1 MQDEQNPAAG
11 RRDREKLLRQME
23 REAQAGAKPN
33 AAGDNWLEQYCV
45 LILTGGIAACR
56 KVRLLCAVL
65 LHKLWHP
72 EAHAPWVFDLHKANR
87 HIDFVERFCKQ
98 PQGQLGAPI
107 RLELFQ
113 KARWQAIFGF
123 VHQDTGLRQYQEVMI
138 VEGRKNGKTTEC
150 AALELDL
157 LVNDGEGA
165 PEIYSIAT
173 KREQAAKSFNACV
186 NMRQQSPELYK
197 GIRKRQGDL
206 FYPFNLGTISALASA
221 ANSLDGLNAHGVLV
235 DELAAIKNRAIYD
248 DMKQSMS
255 AREQPLLF
263 SISTNGFVRE
273 CIFDAQYEYAT
284 GVLEGAIV
292 DERMLAWIYELD
304 QRDEYRNEDAWI
316 KANPGL
322 DTIKK
327 REYLRQMVKKADAD
341 PSFLPTVLV
350 KDFNLKENAA
360 TSWLTWAEC
369 SNPECYD
376 ILFDYAIGGI
386 DAADSIDL
394 AAATAICQRP
404 GDPRIYRRSMYWLPQ
419 SVLDADAA
427 AGNRRERDSVPYS
440 LWVKRG
446 LMRAVSG
453 NKVDKYV
460 MLEWFKELRDEE
472 GLYVRYIG
480 YDPWHMDDS
489 LLAQFKAAFGE
500 QCMIPVRQ
508 GPQSL
513 SQPMKDLKADLGAGL
528 VLDNNNPIDKWCMI
542 NTEIR
547 TDINGNIQ
555 PVKLT
560 DSRRRIDGTVAL
572 ICAYKVLQDKR
583 DEFVGLN
590 WRASESDE

>member
-1 MQDEQNPAAG
+1 MKPEEVSSTAAKTDP
-11 RRDREKLLRQME
+11 RQARERLVKRME
-23 REAQAGAKPN
+23 REAKKTPAPEGE
-33 AAGDNWLEQYCV
+33 NWLEQYTCLV
-45 LILTGGIAACR
+45 LTGKITACR
-56 KVRLLCAVL
+56 KVRTLCAVL
-65 LHKLWHP
+65 LDKLRHP
-72 EAHAPWVFDLHKANR
+72 EKYRPWVFDEALANH
-87 HIDFVERFCKQ
+87 HIEFVERFCKQ
-98 PQGQLGAPI
+98 PQGKLGAPL

-123 VHQDTGLRQYQEVMI
+123 VDAHTGLRQYQECMI

-150 AALELDL
+150 AGIEIDL

-186 NMRQQSPELYK
+186 NMRKQSPELAAA
-197 GIRKRQGDL
+197 IRKRQSDL
-206 FYPFNLGTISALASA
+206 YYPYNLGFITALASA
-221 ANSLDGLNAHGVLV
+221 TNTLDGLNAHGVLV

-273 CIFDAQYEYAT
+273 SIFDAQYEYAA
-284 GVLEGAIV
+284 GVIDGSI
-292 DERMLAWIYELD
+292 DDDTFLAWIYELD
-304 QRDEYRNEDAWI
+304 ERDEYRSEKMWI
-316 KANPGL
+316 KANHGL
-322 DTIKK
+322 GTIKK
-327 REYLRQMVKKADAD
+327 VDYLRRMVKKADAD

-369 SNPECYD
+369 SNPETYN
-376 ILFDYAIGGI
+376 IAFDYAIGGM

-404 GDPRIYRRSMYWLPQ
+404 GDPKIYRRSMYWLPQ

-446 LMRAVSG
+446 LMRAVPG
-453 NKVDKYV
+453 NKVDKQV
-460 MLEWFKELRDEE
+460 MLDWFMELRDEDD
-472 GLYVRYIG
+472 LYVRYIG
-480 YDPWHMDDS
+480 YDPWHIDDS
-489 LLAQFKAAFGE
+489 LLDRFKAEFGE

-508 GPQSL
+508 GTLSL

-528 VLDNNNPIDKWCMI
+528 VVDNNNPIDKWCMV
-542 NTEIR
+542 NTEVR

-555 PVKLT
+555 PVKIT

-572 ICAYKVLQDKR
+572 ICAYKVLQDHY
-583 DEFVGLN
+583 DDYVTMNEE
-590 WRASESDE
+590 A